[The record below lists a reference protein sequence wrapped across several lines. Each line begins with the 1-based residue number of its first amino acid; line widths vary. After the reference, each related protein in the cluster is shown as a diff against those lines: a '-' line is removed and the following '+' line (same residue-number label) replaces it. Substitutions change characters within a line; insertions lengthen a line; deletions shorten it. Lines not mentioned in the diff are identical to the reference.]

1 MDHDSRYFIESLGR
15 GLSILEVFTE
25 ANNSLTLVEIAKAVG
40 LDKSTTFRFVYTL
53 ESLGYLERD
62 PESKRYR
69 PGLKVLKL
77 GFAALSSLDLAQL
90 AGPRLKALSN
100 QLGETVNM
108 AVRDGAEI
116 VYIVRISPRQVVNIN
131 LQIGSCLPV
140 HCTAMGKALLIDMSQ
155 DELLE
160 LLGPGPYEAFTS
172 NTITTFEG
180 LVANVAAAR
189 QRRYAISDEE
199 FAIGLCSVA
208 APIRQTDGQIVA
220 AINISA
226 PSARLTGG
234 ELEGH
239 LAAMVVETAHDIS
252 TAIGE

>member
-1 MDHDSRYFIESLGR
+1 MGHDSRYFIESLGR
-15 GLSILEVFTE
+15 GLSILDVFTE
-25 ANNSLTLVEIAKAVG
+25 VNNSLTLVEVAKAVG

-53 ESLGYLERD
+53 ETLGYLERD

-77 GFAALSSLDLAQL
+77 GFTALNSLDLVQL

-100 QLGETVNM
+100 QSGEAVNM
-108 AVRDGAEI
+108 AVRDGAET
-116 VYIVRISPRQVVNIN
+116 VYIVRISPRQIVNIN
-131 LQIGSCLPV
+131 LQLGSRLPV
-140 HCTAMGKALLIDMSQ
+140 HCTAMGKVLLIDLSRE
-155 DELLE
+155 ELFE
-160 LLGPGPYEAFTS
+160 LLGPGPYEAFTP
-172 NTITTFEG
+172 NTVTTFEG
-180 LVANVAAAR
+180 LAADVAAAR

-208 APIRQTDGQIVA
+208 APIKREDGQIVA

-234 ELEGH
+234 EMEGQ